1 MKKVIFLIFSAVII
15 ISACTKISTTT
26 LGNGL
31 IPPIDGVN
39 TFDTIIEVTAETF
52 VDPTDTTRVYFSD
65 LHTFGKITND
75 PIFGSTDARILFEPK
90 PPFFKYY
97 FPPKDS
103 TAVDSAVLVL
113 SYTTFYGDSSQNFT
127 INVREIDPMTPL
139 KPKRPYPVQYPNAV
153 PTDNINTR
161 PINNFVPK
169 TTSLLRITNDS
180 VVNRYEKSVRQI
192 RIPLP
197 LDFANRF
204 IKDYDSTAGNAY
216 ATDADFRKKFAGF
229 EISALSGNSLIT
241 INLADTNTKLCFYF
255 NYQKNGKRDTTFA
268 RFNLYQFSD
277 TTDEVLSRQANFITR
292 NRSANPN
299 ITQNGRPGGDSLV
312 YVQTSPGT
320 FVRVRIPGLK
330 GLSNRIIHRAE
341 LIAEQ
346 VPDIASDLKF
356 LPPRF
361 MLLCA
366 YDSVN
371 KGKRN
376 IPNDFL
382 VGNQGPD
389 IEYFGGDVRRRVD
402 PVWGD
407 IAYYNFN
414 LTRYVQGHATR
425 NDSLFDLRLYAPA
438 NDKMFYKPPYPNT
451 TYPLYTVAVDSL
463 KKPENINS
471 IIFTPSSANITG
483 YGRVRLAGGAGAVGG
498 TSPNRSS
505 IRMRLRI
512 IYSKL

>member
-1 MKKVIFLIFSAVII
+1 MKKVIFLIFSAIII
-15 ISACTKISTTT
+15 ISGCTKISTTT

-39 TFDTIIEVTAETF
+39 TFDTIIDVTAETF
-52 VDPTDTTRVYFSD
+52 VDPTDTTRVFFGD
-65 LHTFGKITND
+65 LHTFGQINND
-75 PIFGSTDARILFEPK
+75 PIFGSTNARILFEPK
-90 PPFFKYY
+90 PPYFKYY
-97 FPPKDS
+97 FPPVDS

-113 SYTTFYGDSSQNFT
+113 SYASFYGDSSQSFT
-127 INVREIDPMTPL
+127 VNVREIDPTTPL
-139 KPKRPYPVQYPNAV
+139 KPRRPYPVQYPNVNA
-153 PTDNINTR
+153 TDFINTI
-161 PINNFVPK
+161 PIPGFVPK

-192 RIPLP
+192 RLPLP
-197 LDFANRF
+197 IAFANRF
-204 IKDYDSTAGNAY
+204 VKIYDSTAGNAY
-216 ATDADFRKKFAGF
+216 ASDADFRKKFAGF
-229 EISALSGNSLIT
+229 EISATSGNSLIT

-255 NYQKNGKRDTTFA
+255 NYQRNGKRDTTFA

-277 TTDEVLSRQANFITR
+277 TTDNVLSRQANFITR
-292 NRSANPN
+292 NRPGN
-299 ITQNGRPGGDSLV
+299 ITTNGRPGGDSLV

-346 VPDIASDLKF
+346 VPDIATDLKF
-356 LPPRF
+356 LPPRY

-376 IPNDFL
+376 IPNDFI
-382 VGNQGPD
+382 VGSQGPD
-389 IEYFGGDVRRRVD
+389 IAYFGGDVRRRVD
-402 PVWGD
+402 PVWGS

-414 LTRYVQGHATR
+414 LTRYVQGHVTR
-425 NDSLFDLRLYAPA
+425 GDSLYDFRLYAPA
-438 NDKMFYKPPYPNT
+438 NDRLFYKPPYPNN
-451 TYPLYTVAVDSL
+451 TYPLYSTSIDSL
-463 KKPENINS
+463 KKPDNINS
-471 IIFTPSSANITG
+471 IVFTPSTANFTG

-512 IYSKL
+512 IYSRL